1 MTTDLKSQRRLNISL
16 RMQLT
21 IALSLFSLILL
32 GSLAFS
38 LASMR
43 DIRNRMQQG
52 IDIDGSLS
60 RAANQVALNAL
71 QARRYEKDIFLSL
84 GETAEY
90 NAYRASWAQSH
101 AALDQS
107 IAAFKALATDEI
119 DRQQAERWRGDS
131 QSYQETM
138 RNVLRRI
145 EAGELRGSITANDAL
160 ETGEGPIRELTETA
174 LRASEDKVIRAR
186 QSADGLIALT
196 EQNTRVSLVLGGL
209 AAVLV
214 VALIIVT
221 PRLLLGPVRSL
232 QQATAQIAAG
242 DYSQQVPA
250 SNTSEFAELAGSFNH
265 MIGRI
270 QQQIRELDQ
279 RALVEQQNQRLQEL
293 LGLVRALETPV
304 IPLQTDALLVPLVG
318 YLDATRAERIKQ
330 NVLESIH
337 SQRAR
342 VVLLDITGIATV
354 DETVAAFFQQI
365 ATGVRLL
372 GASLMITGITP
383 AVAQTLARMGV
394 SLGLVETAGRL
405 HDGVQRVIARGL
417 LSSDPSRN

>member
-1 MTTDLKSQRRLNISL
+1 
-16 RMQLT
+16 MQLT

-52 IDIDGSLS
+52 IEIDGALN
-60 RAANQVALNAL
+60 RAADQVALNAL

-90 NAYRASWAQSH
+90 TAYRASWVQAH
-101 AALDQS
+101 AGLDRS
-107 IAAFKALATDEI
+107 IAAFEALATDAI
-119 DRQQAERWRGDS
+119 DRQQAERWRGES
-131 QSYQETM
+131 QNYQEAM
-138 RNVLRRI
+138 RSVLGRI
-145 EAGELRGSITANDAL
+145 ESGELRGSTTANNAL
-160 ETGEGPIRELTETA
+160 ETSEGPIRELTETA
-174 LRASEDKVIRAR
+174 LRVSQDKLIRAH
-186 QSADGLIALT
+186 QSADGLIALA
-196 EQNTRVSLVLGGL
+196 EQSTRVSLALGGL
-209 AAVLV
+209 AAMLA
-214 VALIIVT
+214 VALVIVT

-232 QQATAQIAAG
+232 QRATAQIAAG
-242 DYSQQVPA
+242 DYSQQVPT

-279 RALVEQQNQRLQEL
+279 RGLVDQQNRRLQEL

-304 IPLQTDALLVPLVG
+304 IPLQSDALLVPLVG
-318 YLDATRAERIKQ
+318 YLDAARAERIKQ
-330 NVLESIH
+330 SVLESVH

-354 DETVAAFFQQI
+354 DEAVAAFFQQV
-365 ATGVRLL
+365 ASGVRLL

-383 AVAQTLARMGV
+383 AVARTLASMGV
-394 SLGLVETAGRL
+394 SLGLIETAGRL
-405 HDGVQRVIARGL
+405 HDGVQRVIGQGL
-417 LSSDPSRN
+417 LASGPSRN